1 MKHIRWYDKTP
12 ELGEVFEFIQQL
24 SFEVQ
29 NKIAQDGLQILIK
42 DFHLNLD
49 DEITRINRDYNYD
62 CKRWYDGNIDLFSS
76 FEIIKKLPADLKN
89 EIVKRL
95 MESVLLVYIEEKG
108 MAE

>member
-12 ELGEVFEFIQQL
+12 ELSDVFEFIQQL
-24 SFEVQ
+24 SPDVQ
-29 NKIAQDGLQILIK
+29 NKIAQDVLQVLIK
-42 DFHLNLD
+42 DFNLNLD
-49 DEITRINRDYNYD
+49 EEITKISKDYQYD

-76 FEIIKKLPADLKN
+76 FEIIKNLPDGLKN
-89 EIVKRL
+89 EIVKRM